1 MRCSSDN
8 KCTTVY
14 ELFERAVHA
23 YDVPS
28 RVRTDHGLENV
39 RVAEYM
45 LRTRGLGRESIITGS
60 SVHNQRIERLWRD
73 TFSGVLKLY
82 YELFHFLESRKSL
95 DPLNE
100 VHLFA
105 LHYVYLPRINQSLD
119 VCTLGWNFHGLRTE
133 KGRTPKQLFYT
144 DVGPAGDDI
153 HLTDIDS
160 YGIDIDGPVPDIQS
174 ENLVVVPEC
183 INPLTLEDQEL
194 LEQLVDP
201 LSNSDNYGIELYDR
215 TVAFL
220 ECI

>member
-153 HLTDIDS
+153 HLGMIST
-160 YGIDIDGPVPDIQS
+160 
-174 ENLVVVPEC
+174 
-183 INPLTLEDQEL
+183 
-194 LEQLVDP
+194 
-201 LSNSDNYGIELYDR
+201 
-215 TVAFL
+215 
-220 ECI
+220 